1 MTTVSNLCNL
11 LMTGA
16 FIRASPTH
24 AHGVFVMKFE
34 IVFTSE
40 TEPELDVLMA
50 FAKQH
55 DLKFVGIIEEEQEED
70 DRA

>member
-1 MTTVSNLCNL
+1 MRELSV
-11 LMTGA
+11 
-16 FIRASPTH
+16 
-24 AHGVFVMKFE
+24 KFE
-34 IVFTSE
+34 IIFTSE

-55 DLKFVGIIEEEQEED
+55 NFNFIGIIEEEQEED